1 MSISDKL
8 QSVLNCK
15 VAIKNAIETKGV
27 EVGSAPLASYA
38 EKILQIE
45 TGGGNIYNYPLIKVL
60 EENWD
65 DLVKEDDTLYAIV

>member
-8 QSVLNCK
+8 QSISNCK

-45 TGGGNIYNYPLIKVL
+45 TGVELGDKITETNAEAYL
-60 EENWD
+60 EA
-65 DLVKEDDTLYAIV
+65 KEFKF